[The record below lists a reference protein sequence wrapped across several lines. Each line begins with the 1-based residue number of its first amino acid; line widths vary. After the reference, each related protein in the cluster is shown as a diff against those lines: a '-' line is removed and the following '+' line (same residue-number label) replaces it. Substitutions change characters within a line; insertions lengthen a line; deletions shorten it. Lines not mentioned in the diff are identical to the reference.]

1 MIADPVVKRDDG
13 ESPAVARRR
22 LRLALRRLRESLGL
36 TQADVS
42 GHLRWSLS
50 KVNRMETG
58 EVTISAGDL
67 EAILAFFGISDGKKA
82 AQLAQHCRLARR
94 RGWWDRSEIRPHLT
108 PALTNL
114 LQFESDAAHIM
125 AFGPSILP
133 GIIQT
138 HAMAAVILADYADV
152 LTEEQRA
159 ARFTLRMRLREQA
172 IGRESGTTCTVVLD
186 ESVVLREF
194 GGLRLLASQLE
205 DMLEAVDDQRL
216 DVRILPFTAPTLFGL
231 ENPFMLVE
239 LDDGDTVLY
248 REGITDEFFDDG
260 AMVDRYRRIFER
272 QLEGALSPAASV
284 RLVKARLAAIESAL
298 DRL

>member
-1 MIADPVVKRDDG
+1 MGDPIMKRDDG

-22 LRLALRRLRESLGL
+22 LRLALRHLRESLGL

-42 GHLRWSLS
+42 GHLQWSLS

-58 EVTISAGDL
+58 EVTVSAGDL
-67 EAILAFFGISDGKKA
+67 DAILAFLGVSDGELA
-82 AQLAQHCRLARR
+82 ARFAYYCRLARR
-94 RGWWDRSEIRPHLT
+94 RGWWDRPEMKPHLT

-114 LQFESDAAHIM
+114 VQFESDAAHVR
-125 AFGPSILP
+125 AFGPTILP
-133 GIIQT
+133 GILQT

-152 LTEEQRA
+152 LSEEQRS

-172 IGRESGTTCTVVLD
+172 IGRESGTKCTVVLD

-194 GGLRLLASQLE
+194 GGLRLLAGQLE
-205 DMLEAVDDQRL
+205 DMLEAVEEERL

-239 LDDGDTVLY
+239 LDDGDMVLY
-248 REGITDEFFDDG
+248 REGLTDEFFDDG
-260 AMVDRYRRIFER
+260 AMVERYRLIFER

-284 RLVKARLAAIESAL
+284 RLVRARLATIESAL